1 VQLGIDFGTTRTVVA
16 YADRG
21 NYPVAHFVDRAG
33 DTCDYFPSVVAGRRG
48 ELRFGFEALEAAAS
62 EPGWQ
67 LLRSFK
73 RLLADAGAAPALD
86 VALGGGLYA
95 ASELVTRFAAALRE
109 AIYRRSNV
117 PAALLASNHA
127 SAVIAS
133 PANAHGTQRFVT
145 LEAFRRAGFDVRAV
159 LNEPSA
165 AGFEYTH
172 RHGATLT
179 GRREHVVVYDLGGG
193 TFDASLVR
201 VRGRHH
207 EALVTAGLARLGG
220 DDFDDV
226 LLDLA
231 LARAGLR
238 RSALGP
244 AELLAL
250 TDQCRDAKERLHPNS
265 RRLVVDLEAALGPA
279 APCPSVALEAAAFY
293 EASAFLVERT
303 IDAMLP
309 VVHRLDQEAPREAA
323 SGDGEGGPAL
333 DGDVAGIYV
342 VGGASGLP
350 SVARALRQR
359 FGRRVHRSPQPSAAT
374 AIGLAIASDA
384 GAGFSLSD
392 RFSRTFGV
400 FREAEG
406 GERAVFDPLFGRDLA
421 LPRPGEGP
429 LTRRRTYRAGHN
441 IGHYRYGECADV
453 DERGTP
459 LGELTP
465 FAPLYV
471 PFDPALRGRPSL
483 AQVPVMRLHGGPL
496 IEEAY
501 SLDEHGVVSVRIAD
515 LDTGFAITRHFG
527 GHDRATG

>member
-21 NYPVAHFVDRAG
+21 NYPVAHFADRAG
-33 DTCDYFPSVVAGRRG
+33 DACDYFPSVVAGRDG
-48 ELRFGFEALEAAAS
+48 ELRFGFDALEAASS
-62 EPGWQ
+62 EPGWV

-73 RLLADAGAAPALD
+73 RLLAEASASPAFTVAFAG
-86 VALGGGLYA
+86 GMYA
-95 ASELVTRFAAALRE
+95 ASELVARFLGALRE
-109 AIYRRSNV
+109 AVFKRSNV
-117 PAALLASNHA
+117 PAALLASGRTT
-127 SAVIAS
+127 AVVAS

-145 LEAFRRAGFDVRAV
+145 IEAFRRAGFDVVAM

-207 EALVTAGLARLGG
+207 EALTTAGLGRLGG

-226 LLDLA
+226 LLDLV
-231 LARAGLR
+231 LERAGLR
-238 RSALGP
+238 RSALD
-244 AELLAL
+244 AEPLRAL
-250 TDQCRDAKERLHPNS
+250 TDQCRDVKERLHPNS

-279 APCPSVALEAAAFY
+279 APCPEVSLDVNAFY

-303 IDAMLP
+303 VEAMLP
-309 VVHRLDQEAPREAA
+309 VVRRLDEESPRE
-323 SGDGEGGPAL
+323 GAL
-333 DGDVAGIYV
+333 DKDVAGIYV
-342 VGGASGLP
+342 VGGASSLP
-350 SVARALRQR
+350 SVARTLRQH
-359 FGRRVHRSPQPSAAT
+359 FGRRVHRSPQPSAAI

-406 GERAVFDPLFGRDLA
+406 GERAVFDPLVGRDLP

-429 LTRRRTYRAGHN
+429 TTMRRSYRAGHN
-441 IGHYRYGECADV
+441 VGHYRFGECADV
-453 DERGTP
+453 DARGTP
-459 LGELTP
+459 LGQLTP
-465 FAPLYV
+465 FEPFYV
-471 PFDPALRGRPSL
+471 PFDPALRGHPALAKVPIVRRPN
-483 AQVPVMRLHGGPL
+483 GPL
-496 IEEAY
+496 VEEAY
-501 SLDEHGVVSVRIAD
+501 AVDEYGVVSVRITD
-515 LDTGFAITRHFG
+515 LDTGFALTKVFG
-527 GHDRATG
+527 ASPQKKAG

>member
-1 VQLGIDFGTTRTVVA
+1 MQLGIDFGTTRTVVA

-21 NYPVAHFVDRAG
+21 NYPVAQFVDRAG
-33 DTCDYFPSVVAGRRG
+33 DVCDHFPSVVAGREG
-48 ELRFGFEALEAAAS
+48 ELRFGFDALEAAAA
-62 EPGWQ
+62 EPGWV

-73 RLLADAGAAPALD
+73 RLLAEAGAAPALS
-86 VALGGGLYA
+86 VAFGGGIYA
-95 ASELVTRFAAALRE
+95 ASELVARFLAALRE
-109 AIYRRSNV
+109 AIFRRSNV
-117 PAALLASNHA
+117 PAALLASGVA
-127 SAVIAS
+127 RAVVAS

-145 LEAFRRAGFDVRAV
+145 LEAFRRAGFEVMAM

-172 RHGATLT
+172 RHGATFT

-207 EALVTAGLARLGG
+207 EALVTAGLNRLGG

-231 LARAGLR
+231 LDRAGLR
-238 RSALGP
+238 RGGLAPEAL
-244 AELLAL
+244 AAL
-250 TDQCRDAKERLHPNS
+250 TDQCREVKERLHPNS
-265 RRLVVDLEAALGPA
+265 RRLVVELEAALGPA
-279 APCPSVALEAAAFY
+279 APCPSVSVDAGAFY

-309 VVHRLDQEAPREAA
+309 VVGRLDEETPRGGAGQV
-323 SGDGEGGPAL
+323 GD
-333 DGDVAGIYV
+333 DVAGIYV

-406 GERAVFDPLFGRDLA
+406 GERAFFDPLFGRDLA

-429 LTRRRTYRAGHN
+429 VTLRRTYRAGHN
-441 IGHYRYGECADV
+441 VGHYRYGECADV
-453 DERGTP
+453 DDRGTP

-465 FAPLYV
+465 FEPLYV

-483 AQVPVMRLHGGPL
+483 AKVPVMRLPAGPL
-496 IEEAY
+496 VEEAY
-501 SLDEHGVVSVRIAD
+501 AVDEHGVVSVRIAD
-515 LDTGFAITRHFG
+515 LDTGYAVTRHFG
-527 GHDRATG
+527 AAG